1 MPFSQYANNLWDDS
15 LEEIKLPE
23 PLALK
28 IFKTTLTICGC
39 DLDLD
44 IKEIYYIYQL
54 AKSLNLNAAFK
65 QNLIA
70 QTSIEVKD
78 NLFLRIINDLEYP
91 ELLWLVNNAL
101 KVLFHTS
108 KHFVEQE
115 IPYLKKLNRIIKE
128 HNLFDLVSDDLE
140 TDAPPLIPSSLL
152 DDELK
157 SGIIKFLIE
166 VTMCDGVWN
175 DGELEIIRDVAT
187 QYGLPR

>member
-115 IPYLKKLNRIIKE
+115 IPYLKNLNRIIKE

>member
-28 IFKTTLTICGC
+28 IFKTPLTICGC

-115 IPYLKKLNRIIKE
+115 IPYLKNLNRIIKE